1 MAIRHDTV
9 KRGSKM
15 LKFFYNGIKENGGK
29 LQKAHYSKG
38 GWMSFPEEMITIYAR
53 DYKHFSP
60 EIQESFPVQNDTD
73 SMTDYFCKDTIRV
86 LPDNKF
92 YNEVLEAYVAQ
103 QEHRKKMRNKRE
115 AA

>member
-1 MAIRHDTV
+1 
-9 KRGSKM
+9 M

-29 LQKAHYSKG
+29 LQKAHYYKG
-38 GWMSFPEEMITIYAR
+38 GYVSLPEGTITIYAR
-53 DYKHFSP
+53 DYCRFSS

-73 SMTDYFCKDTIRV
+73 SMTDYFCKDIIRV

-92 YNEVLEAYVAQ
+92 YNQVLAAYNKQ
-103 QEHRKKMRNKRE
+103 QEHIEKIYGKKE